1 MTLPALGSRG
11 FHSDKS
17 SFIFNK
23 LKHQYQYTGTRQD
36 LILGELYVIALLH
49 C

>member
-1 MTLPALGSRG
+1 MMLPALGSRG

-36 LILGELYVIALLH
+36 IILGDRSVALLMVS
-49 C
+49 